1 MGRDL
6 MYIKIC
12 SALRRNSLNLHTKR
26 GQQTMDGVDR
36 NDVGRTYGRVYS
48 LTNIA
53 CFAKVWRQQ
62 QVRKQYLRWI
72 FG

>member
-6 MYIKIC
+6 MSIKIC
-12 SALRRNSLNLHTKR
+12 PAIRHNSLNLRTKR
-26 GQQTMDGVDR
+26 GQQMVDGDDR
-36 NDVGRTYGRVYS
+36 NDVGRTYGREYA
-48 LTNIA
+48 LTNFA
-53 CFAKVWRQQ
+53 CFAKVWRQ